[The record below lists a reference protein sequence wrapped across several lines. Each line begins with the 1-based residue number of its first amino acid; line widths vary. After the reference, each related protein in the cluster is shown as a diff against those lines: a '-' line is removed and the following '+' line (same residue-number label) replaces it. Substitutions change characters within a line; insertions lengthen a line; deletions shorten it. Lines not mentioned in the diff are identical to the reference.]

1 MASVE
6 ASGVRLTAAWGLIA
20 LTFCLVVALLWQ
32 ALDVYLVFD
41 GSSITPSAAQGT
53 RYVWTASLCVASAV
67 AAVCVSMWVGN
78 RAAVVT
84 GLIGLVLALA
94 AAALFAVPQDRWH
107 GDPAPQPLPSDYEP
121 CYSGSNECN

>member
-6 ASGVRLTAAWGLIA
+6 TSGVRLTAAWGLITLA
-20 LTFCLVVALLWQ
+20 FCLVVALFWQ

-41 GSSITPSAAQGT
+41 GSRVSPTAAQGS

-67 AAVCVSMWVGN
+67 SAVCVSMWVGK
-78 RAAVVT
+78 RAEVVT
-84 GLIGLVLALA
+84 GLVGLVLALA
-94 AAALFAVPQDRWH
+94 AATLFAVPQDRWNR
-107 GDPAPQPLPSDYEP
+107 DPAQQPPPSDYEP